1 MNNKPG
7 IHKSWSAALVEAARA
22 KGIHITES
30 EISRRIAQEGRHDD
44 LLDILMRCAHSME
57 LKFDLMKGAVDDI
70 STMLLPALV
79 ELKDGGV
86 AVLKHRS
93 VDSAICWFSEP
104 AAIEREV
111 PISELRAQATGRIAL
126 IHPLST
132 RGIDARLDTYLRPPR
147 KRWLRALL
155 LQDKGSHGEI
165 MLASLF
171 GNILTFGTSLFAMQV
186 WDRVVPAQSIPTLW
200 VLALGVITAL
210 SFEFLLRT
218 ARVSLSDHIGKKAD
232 YAISARFYARAM
244 DIRNDARPR
253 STGAFI
259 AQLRD
264 IEQLRELLTST
275 TVATLID
282 LPFALLFL
290 GLFALLAGPL
300 VFIVLAALVLII
312 IPGLLI
318 QYPLSNLANAG
329 ARESALRNAILVESV
344 ERIEEIK
351 ALQAEPHFQS
361 QWEQYTLTSA
371 GIGIS
376 QRFWTTL
383 YVNWTQTLQQL
394 AYTAV
399 LVAGAY
405 SVMGG
410 HMTMGAL
417 IACSILTNRAIVLF
431 MPMGQLFARWQ
442 SAKVAMK
449 SLDDLISKPVDH
461 DPEKGLIR
469 RTTLMGDYRFK
480 EVRYSYDPDGAQI
493 LNIPHLQIHAGERVA
508 LLGRIGAG
516 KSTLLRLLSGMA
528 LPGSG
533 KMLLDGTDIGL
544 INPADM
550 RREIGYLNQGAQL
563 FFGTIRDNLLM
574 GDPNASDED
583 ILAAL
588 AVTGGVSLV
597 QNQSQGLDMMLQ
609 EGGIGL
615 SGGQRQTLL
624 LARTLLR
631 KTNVLLLD
639 EPSAPMDEVTE
650 RQFVN
655 RLRDWLG
662 SRTFIVATN
671 RAGLLDLADR
681 VIVIDAGR
689 VVMDGPR
696 DTVLSQLSAPAAK
709 TNQAEEAA

>member
-1 MNNKPG
+1 MNKKNKAQKLWATA
-7 IHKSWSAALVEAARA
+7 IVEAARA
-22 KGIHITES
+22 KGVHITEV
-30 EISRRIAQEGRHDD
+30 EINRRITQEGSNEDFLSVFARTASS
-44 LLDILMRCAHSME
+44 LG
-57 LKFDLMKGAVDDI
+57 LKFVLTKGSLNDI
-70 STMLLPALV
+70 SVMLLPALI

-86 AVLKHRS
+86 AVLKRRS
-93 VDSAICWFSEP
+93 TNSVTCWFSVPKATE
-104 AAIEREV
+104 IEI
-111 PISELRAQATGRIAL
+111 PITQLLAEASGRIAL

-132 RGIDARLDTYLRPPR
+132 RGIDARLDAYLRPPR

-155 LQDKGSHGEI
+155 LQDKWSHGEI

-210 SFEFLLRT
+210 SFEFLLRM
-218 ARVSLSDHIGKKAD
+218 ARVSLSDHMGKKAD
-232 YAISARFYARAM
+232 FTISARFYARAM

-264 IEQLRELLTST
+264 IEQLREMLTST

-290 GLFALLAGPL
+290 ALFTFLAGPI
-300 VFIVLAALVLII
+300 VFIVLAALALII
-312 IPGLLI
+312 VPGILI
-318 QYPLSNLANAG
+318 QYPLSDLANDG

-351 ALQAEPHFQS
+351 ALQAEPQFQS
-361 QWEQYTLTSA
+361 QWEQYTLSSA
-371 GIGIS
+371 AVSIS

-405 SVMGG
+405 SVIGG

-442 SAKVAMK
+442 SAKIAMK

-469 RTTLMGDYRFK
+469 RTTLIGDYRFK
-480 EVRYSYDPDGAQI
+480 SVRYAYTPESPPI
-493 LNIPHLQIHAGERVA
+493 LEIANLQIHAGERVA

-516 KSTLLRLLSGMA
+516 KSTMLRLLSGMA
-528 LPGSG
+528 LPNEG
-533 KMLLDGTDIGL
+533 KLLIDGTDVSL

-550 RREIGYLNQGAQL
+550 RRDIGYLNQGAQL
-563 FFGTIRDNLLM
+563 FLGTVRDNLLM
-574 GDPNASDED
+574 GDPNASDEE
-583 ILAAL
+583 ILTAL
-588 AVTGGVSLV
+588 SDTGGLSLV

-609 EGGIGL
+609 EGGVGL

-650 RQFVN
+650 RLFVE

-662 SRTFIVATN
+662 TRTFVVATN
-671 RAGLLDLADR
+671 RAGLLDLVDR

-696 DTVLSQLSAPAAK
+696 TDVLGTLSALPAKKAQRVK
-709 TNQAEEAA
+709 AA